1 MHFFYDAQSCPAMVE
16 FNGAVYSY
24 VHNLQ
29 GDVVGIVDSAGSLV
43 VEYKYDAWGMPTLVR
58 TLTTEYEALAELNP
72 FRYRGYVFDEE
83 TGLYYLRSRYYS
95 PLNLI
100 FLNMDISCGSGGI
113 LLSHNGYYYVNNNPV
128 IYIDPDGR
136 SAVHIVLGVAAIV
149 GVIIGAVA
157 AIAGVAGVPRQVN
170 PFKDDPESKGANA
183 TYTLDFFVTR
193 PWYVS
198 TTIVDSFNEEIESYE
213 LEEERLRNS
222 LWSASWAA
230 FGILIN
236 PLLSAILGYSAS
248 EITNRGIID
257 FSVDYGEVQ
266 SGYYFTQVAVYST
279 YLEGNRTTYVARRT
293 ISAQSGSV
301 LNSDWEYFA
310 MGSSVDFKTA
320 WDMALLPY
328 PYPD

>member
-1 MHFFYDAQSCPAMVE
+1 M
-16 FNGAVYSY
+16 
-24 VHNLQ
+24 
-29 GDVVGIVDSAGSLV
+29 
-43 VEYKYDAWGMPTLVR
+43 
-58 TLTTEYEALAELNP
+58 
-72 FRYRGYVFDEE
+72 
-83 TGLYYLRSRYYS
+83 
-95 PLNLI
+95 
-100 FLNMDISCGSGGI
+100 
-113 LLSHNGYYYVNNNPV
+113 SHNGYYYVNNNPV

-198 TTIVDSFNEEIESYE
+198 TTIVDSFNEGIESYE

-257 FSVDYGEVQ
+257 FSADYGEVQ
-266 SGYYFTQVAVYST
+266 SG
-279 YLEGNRTTYVARRT
+279 
-293 ISAQSGSV
+293 
-301 LNSDWEYFA
+301 
-310 MGSSVDFKTA
+310 
-320 WDMALLPY
+320 
-328 PYPD
+328 